1 MKTPEISIIIPIYQ
15 VEKYLPRCLDSIL
28 AQTFADFELILVDD
42 GSTDNSGVICDS
54 YSEKDKRILVLH
66 QQNAGVSAARN
77 AGLDAAQGEY
87 IGFVDA
93 DDWVDTE
100 MFRILHEDAKS
111 KNTDIVMCDAVT
123 KTDGKP
129 DAEDTLPMLDES
141 CMIRKNDW
149 SPALLAYM
157 AGAVWR
163 CLYKMELIKDLRFPV
178 GIKISED
185 RLFNLQAMGKTDK
198 LYYDKRGLYYRYV
211 RLGSACY
218 SYHNDLLEVACR
230 GYDTAVPILEKYWG
244 DEYIP
249 IYTHSFIISN
259 ALQAIYQICSK
270 ACPVKG
276 MKAKVEAIGK
286 ITENTAIQKA
296 FELYEPSNIFET
308 LLRRKSDH
316 ILWMIGSV
324 VSFKRQ
330 LM

>member
-1 MKTPEISIIIPIYQ
+1 MKTPEISIIIPVYQ

-28 AQTFADFELILVDD
+28 AQTYADFELILVDD

-54 YSEKDKRILVLH
+54 YSEKDKRIRVLH

-77 AGLDAAQGEY
+77 AGLDAAQGKY

-111 KNTDIVMCDAVT
+111 ENADIVMCDAVT

-129 DAEDTLPMLDES
+129 DAEDTIPMLDES

-163 CLYKMELIKDLRFPV
+163 CLYKRELIKDLRFPV

-185 RLFNLQAMGKTDK
+185 RLFNLQAMGKADN
-198 LYYDKRGLYYRYV
+198 LHYDKRGLYYRYV

-218 SYHNDLLEVACR
+218 SYHDDLFEVACR
-230 GYDTAVPILEKYWG
+230 GYDVAVPILEKYWG

-249 IYTHSFIISN
+249 IYTRSFIISN

-276 MKAKVEAIGK
+276 MKAKVEAIGE
-286 ITENTAIQKA
+286 ITRHPAVERACVLCKPRGIREQLLSTEANGVLLLLSIVYNIENG
-296 FELYEPSNIFET
+296 
-308 LLRRKSDH
+308 D
-316 ILWMIGSV
+316 
-324 VSFKRQ
+324 
-330 LM
+330 